1 MIRQLP
7 RVVLL
12 ILLVFGS
19 TALFGQQAPPA
30 APKDKPAKAKR
41 ATLTPPSSA
50 EFSESVARQILGL
63 IRDGLQN
70 HSSSRMLAAFDREN
84 LPDYLAFEDQVHAY
98 FNQHDSFRSYF
109 RILQT
114 STEGTHG
121 VVLAEWQVEA
131 VRNSSRPPERRE
143 GQVRFEMAPGKNGWQ
158 IVQMTPRDFF
168 Q

>member
-7 RVVLL
+7 RVVLI
-12 ILLVFGS
+12 ILLAFTSIG
-19 TALFGQQAPPA
+19 LFAQQAPPTA
-30 APKDKPAKAKR
+30 EGKPAKAKR
-41 ATLTPPSSA
+41 VPLTPPSSL
-50 EFSESVARQILGL
+50 EFSEAVARQIMGL

-70 HSSSRMLAAFDREN
+70 HSPGRMLAAFDREN

-131 VRNSSRPPERRE
+131 VRSSARPPDRRD
-143 GQVRFEMAPGKNGWQ
+143 GQVRFELAPGKNGWQ
-158 IVQMTPRDFF
+158 IVQMAPRDFF